1 VPYFQGIGP
10 LFAFV
15 LAVAAPAPS
24 RAAVLAYTPSI
35 NAAFQNVGT
44 RFLSLAVSDYEAQ
57 SADLLGAAALE
68 AGTSAEVHLLAY
80 ASDDTQEQETDWSN
94 VVRHRGLPKFLLLVF
109 ICGAVIRFF
118 TSPTFLTFITDTL
131 DPKAWVGAI
140 KSEDSSETRSR

>member
-1 VPYFQGIGP
+1 VAYFQGIGP

-15 LAVAAPAPS
+15 LAVAPPVPS
-24 RAAVLAYTPSI
+24 RAAALAYAPSI

-44 RFLSLAVSDYEAQ
+44 RFLSPSASDYEAQ
-57 SADLLGAAALE
+57 VSDTLGAAVLE
-68 AGTSAEVHLLAY
+68 AGTSAEVHVLAY
-80 ASDDTQEQETDWSN
+80 ASDDSQEQETDWSN

-118 TSPTFLTFITDTL
+118 TSPTFLTFITDAL

-140 KSEDSSETRSR
+140 KSEDPPETIPR